1 MTTRPQPAQD
11 AARQAYD
18 DWLAGRH
25 GPALDDL
32 ATATRGGDLASTSV
46 LLTLAGQPEAP
57 DGARD
62 AARKAVEDAPAGT
75 VIHRHHAFLL
85 ASGYG
90 GKADVAKALELRLGD
105 GQDGDMQAL
114 TELSL
119 LALWAGEEAIA
130 EKALIRAANEGQAHA
145 IAALLRLGF
154 QRGHVPGVAH
164 SKAPALARS
173 GHPLGA
179 AFEATT
185 ADLEVRELDD
195 PDEIPD
201 LDASVTARIQ
211 HWLDDKPSEPVVLSD
226 DPPVARKPGF
236 MPPVLCDYL
245 VANAAPH
252 LQPARILDP
261 GTGESRADPYRS
273 ALTANL
279 SDGVFDLVL
288 WAIKARMAVLAGC
301 DYEQG
306 EALSVLA
313 YRPGDAYKPHFDYM
327 TADDGPVSAD
337 LERRGQRIATTLVR
351 LNDGYD
357 GGATTFPRLD
367 LTWSGA
373 PGEALTFANVTPDGT
388 GDDRTLHSG
397 DEVTKGL
404 KLMASLWL
412 RERA

>member
-1 MTTRPQPAQD
+1 MTTRSKPVQD
-11 AARQAYD
+11 AARKAYD

-32 ATATRGGDLASTSV
+32 AAATRGGDLASASV

-57 DGARD
+57 EGATD
-62 AARKAVEDAPAGT
+62 AARKAIEDAPAGA

-90 GKADVAKALELRLGD
+90 GKTDIDQALALRLGD
-105 GQDGDMQAL
+105 AEDGDMQAL
-114 TELSL
+114 TELAL
-119 LALWAGEEAIA
+119 LALWAGEDTIA

-164 SKAPALARS
+164 AKAPALARS

-185 ADLEVRELDD
+185 ADLEVRELADAD
-195 PDEIPD
+195 TIPD
-201 LDASVTARIQ
+201 LDETAIAAISR
-211 HWLDDKPSEPVVLSD
+211 WLPGAPEETRVLSE
-226 DPPVARKPGF
+226 DPPVARAPHF
-236 MPPVLCDYL
+236 MPPAICDYL

-261 GTGESRADPYRS
+261 GTGESREDPYRNS
-273 ALTANL
+273 LTASL
-279 SDGVFDLVL
+279 PDGVFDIVL
-288 WAIKARMAVLAGC
+288 WAIKARMAALAGC
-301 DYEQG
+301 GYEQG

-337 LERRGQRIATTLVR
+337 LDRRGQRIATTLIR
-351 LNDGYD
+351 LNDGFE
-357 GGATTFPRLD
+357 GGATVFPKLD
-367 LTWSGA
+367 LNWAGA
-373 PGEALTFANVTPDGT
+373 PGEALTFANVHSDGT

-397 DEVTKGL
+397 EEVTRGL
-404 KLMASLWL
+404 KLLASLWL